1 MHLQIISRT
10 KFNMGPGTIFYY
22 LLWPVVIVAL
32 LFFWLFKYITLLI
45 EIGVSIM
52 KELHV
57 EIKNF

>member
-1 MHLQIISRT
+1 
-10 KFNMGPGTIFYY
+10 MGPGTIFYY

-32 LFFWLFKYITLLI
+32 LLFWIFKYITLLI

-52 KELHV
+52 KELHI